1 MTNLKLTIHFNLI
14 EFERSTTAQAHGIDN
29 TCPSQ
34 FIPSLEQLCKEILE
48 PLRAFANQP
57 IIISSSYRCNQLN
70 VKVGGAYSSQHTLGE
85 AADIQIPK
93 TAYTDWKDNKAHT
106 DKDILNRWFE
116 FLTNQTDFDQAIIE
130 TSNDKDFWIHI
141 SCRKSK
147 KKNRHQVLRLIKPAL
162 SKVEGK

>member
-1 MTNLKLTIHFNLI
+1 MTNLKLTEHFNLI
-14 EFERSTTAQAHGIDN
+14 EFERSTTAQAHSIDN

-57 IIISSSYRCNQLN
+57 IIISSGYRCKQLN
-70 VKVGGAYSSQHTLGE
+70 VKVGGAYASQHTLGE

-116 FLTNQTDFDQAIIE
+116 FLTT
-130 TSNDKDFWIHI
+130 
-141 SCRKSK
+141 
-147 KKNRHQVLRLIKPAL
+147 
-162 SKVEGK
+162 